1 MNTGAAALL
10 GALRGPIMLA
20 TLGGLLTAHRFT
32 DVTFGKTWP
41 VLLIVFGLMKL
52 LQKLASPAAASGPQA
67 PSPFSSSERGE
78 G

>member
-10 GALRGPIMLA
+10 GALRGPVMMA

-52 LQKLASPAAASGPQA
+52 FQKLAAPAAAASAQGQDGI
-67 PSPFSSSERGE
+67 SSTQGGRG
-78 G
+78 

>member
-1 MNTGAAALL
+1 MNTGTAALM
-10 GALRGPIMLA
+10 GALRGPLMLM

-52 LQKLASPAAASGPQA
+52 LQRVIGPENHEPLTPGMA
-67 PSPFSSSERGE
+67 GGE
-78 G
+78 